1 MKYKVELHAH
11 TSDISKCAHM
21 SPKEVVDQYIAAG
34 YSTVVVTNHYVAY
47 NFDTEQGWEESI
59 DRYLSPIHEMQAY
72 AGDRL
77 TVLTGAE
84 VHNYENDND
93 YLILGADEAFFRK
106 HRYLHRLKLKVLSR
120 LVREYGA
127 LLIQAH
133 PFRNAMTVTE
143 PSLLDG
149 VEVFNATPGHNSRN
163 RFADRWAKEYGLIR
177 TSGSDFHGLTTPI
190 AGGILTETPVSTPTK
205 LSGILRDGCYDL
217 ICTGIAAERDGMQTM
232 PAKQ

>member
-1 MKYKVELHAH
+1 MQYKVEIHAH

-21 SPKEVVDQYIAAG
+21 PPQEVADQYIAAG
-34 YSTVVVTNHYVAY
+34 YSTVVVTNHYVEY
-47 NFDTEQGWEESI
+47 NFDTEKTWEESI
-59 DRYLSPIHEMQAY
+59 ERYLSPIHEMQAY

-84 VHNYENDND
+84 VRNYDTSND

-127 LLIQAH
+127 LLVQAH
-133 PFRNAMTVTE
+133 PFRNGMSVIDPTILE
-143 PSLLDG
+143 G

-163 RFADRWAKEYGLIR
+163 RFADRWAKEFGLIR

-190 AGGILTETPVSTPTK
+190 TGGILTTTPVKTPAE
-205 LSGILRDGCYDL
+205 LAYVLRSGCYDL
-217 ICTGIAAERDGMQTM
+217 ICTGIAAEREGMHTM
-232 PAKQ
+232 PAKE